1 MTECLLG
8 TVESKI
14 RLTENKAE
22 YLFEGFKTLLT
33 ETGYS
38 VSEIKKLI
46 QQFGVA
52 CLDVEYGAEIR
63 AFYFLNPH
71 VLFAA
76 EPKNVSLSREALI
89 DSTLTKMLEK
99 YPSAEVVREEK
110 SGALIK
116 IQERLGGEKLGLV
129 TWLNIF
135 DDGWVGKEDL
145 TDLIQ
150 KSGNLLT
157 KGGLFVCSFVEEE
170 SSRRELLQSLTQA
183 DFSGLK
189 MKYHESSDSNIA
201 GKIFLIGEKVGS
213 S

>member
-1 MTECLLG
+1 MTEGLLG

-14 RLTENKAE
+14 KLTENKARF
-22 YLFEGFKTLLT
+22 LFEGFETLLT

-52 CLDVEYGAEIR
+52 CLDVEYGTEIP
-63 AFYFLNPH
+63 AFSPLNPR

-76 EPKNVSLSREALI
+76 EPENVNPSREALI
-89 DSTLTKMLEK
+89 GSALTKMLEK
-99 YPSAEVVREEK
+99 YPRAKVVREEK
-110 SGALIK
+110 SDALIK
-116 IQERLGGEKLGLV
+116 IQQRLGGKKLELV

-135 DDGWVGKEDL
+135 DDDWVGKENL

-157 KGGLFVCSFVEEE
+157 KGGLFVCSFIENED
-170 SSRRELLQSLTQA
+170 SRQRLLETMASTN
-183 DFSGLK
+183 FPGLR
-189 MKYHESSDSNIA
+189 MKYHESPNSNVA
-201 GKIFLIGEKVGS
+201 GNLFLIAEKLS
-213 S
+213 